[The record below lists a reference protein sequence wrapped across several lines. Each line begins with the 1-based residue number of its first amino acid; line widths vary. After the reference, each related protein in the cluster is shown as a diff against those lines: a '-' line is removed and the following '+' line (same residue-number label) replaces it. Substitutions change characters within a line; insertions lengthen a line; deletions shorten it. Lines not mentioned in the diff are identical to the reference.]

1 MVSVT
6 FFRFYESS
14 DKSRFCVARVGQ
26 IFRLRDTVLH
36 KKGSKI
42 FLHSEALMW
51 EICFVKDL
59 VNCRYEEI
67 SIAVS
72 VEAVR
77 REMQMYLPYGDVPS
91 LPADYSNASES

>member
-6 FFRFYESS
+6 FFRFFESS
-14 DKSRFCVARVGQ
+14 DNSRFCVARVGQ
-26 IFRLRDTVLH
+26 IFRLRYTSIR
-36 KKGSKI
+36 KEGSKI
-42 FLHSEALMW
+42 FLHSEALLW
-51 EICFVKDL
+51 VVSFIKDL

-77 REMQMYLPYGDVPS
+77 SDTLFS
-91 LPADYSNASES
+91 

>member
-6 FFRFYESS
+6 FFRFFESS
-14 DKSRFCVARVGQ
+14 DKNRLFAKRAGRV
-26 IFRLRDTVLH
+26 FSLRDTSIR
-36 KKGSKI
+36 KESSEI

-51 EICFVKDL
+51 EISFIKDL
-59 VNCRYEEI
+59 ENCRYEEI

-77 REMQMYLPYGDVPS
+77 SDTLFS
-91 LPADYSNASES
+91 

>member
-6 FFRFYESS
+6 FFRFYESG
-14 DKSRFCVARVGQ
+14 DNSRFFSESAGQ

-36 KKGSKI
+36 KKGSEI

-51 EICFVKDL
+51 EISFIKDL

-77 REMQMYLPYGDVPS
+77 SDTLFS
-91 LPADYSNASES
+91 